1 MSEPSQ
7 PPPGEESGLS
17 RRSLLRRAGT
27 LAAAAGAAGA
37 IAGCE
42 NTTTPVQAGS
52 GGGGGGKGLLGDPT
66 AGGPVDASG
75 IPLAR
80 RDYPVTLPRIGD
92 PVSSST
98 QGEHGGELK
107 IYNYADYLD
116 PAVAKAFGK
125 REGVSV
131 RVTTFQTLEEAFSK
145 LSAGG
150 LEVDVIFSTPDQ
162 LSRLVGRQLVQP
174 LNHELVPNAHKTIWP
189 ELYSPFYDVD
199 ARYSVPYV
207 TYTTGI
213 GWRRDKVDIDPS
225 KLDQP
230 WDALWDAGRYSGRVG
245 ILDDK
250 REGIGMAL
258 MRRGVTDLNTEDAD
272 LIARAGEDLKELDRN
287 VRVKV
292 SISEYETLPAGRMWM
307 HQAWSGDLIN
317 AVISYLPKGTKPSVL
332 GYWYQAQGGPIF
344 NDIICVSAKAAK
356 PVLAH
361 RFLNYMLDEK
371 VAYQNFTGYVG
382 YQPPITAIDPQ
393 ALLDDGVIPSTLK
406 DVIVTRDAYAN
417 GNAYLTL
424 TAAGERLWDKTWNS
438 FRSG

>member
-1 MSEPSQ
+1 MSESSQ
-7 PPPGEESGLS
+7 PPPGERGLS
-17 RRSLLRRAGT
+17 RRSLIRRAGT
-27 LAAAAGAAGA
+27 LAATAGAAGV

-42 NTTTPVQAGS
+42 NTTTPVQAG
-52 GGGGGGKGLLGDPT
+52 GGAGGGGKGLLGDPT
-66 AGGPVDASG
+66 AGGRVDAAG

-92 PVSSST
+92 SVSSSVKP
-98 QGEHGGELK
+98 ERGGELK
-107 IYNYADYLD
+107 IYNYADYLN
-116 PAVAKAFGK
+116 PAVAKEFGK

-131 RVTTFQTLEEAFSK
+131 RITTFQTLEEAFSK

-174 LNHELVPNAHKTIWP
+174 LNQELVPNAQKTIWP
-189 ELYSPFYDVD
+189 ELLSPFYDVG
-199 ARYSVPYV
+199 ARYSIPYV

-213 GWRRDKVDIDPS
+213 GWRRDKIDIDPT

-250 REGIGMAL
+250 REGLGMAM
-258 MRRGVTDLNTEDAD
+258 MRRGVTDLNTEDPD
-272 LIARAGEDLKELDRN
+272 IIARAGEDLKELDRK

-292 SISEYETLPAGRMWM
+292 SISEYETLPAGRMWI

-317 AVISYLPKGTKPSVL
+317 AVISYLPKGTKPGVL
-332 GYWYQAQGGPIF
+332 GYWYQQQGGPIF
-344 NDIICVSAKAAK
+344 NDIITVAAK
-356 PVLAH
+356 SSKPVIAH
-361 RFLNYMLDEK
+361 RFLNYMLDPK
-371 VAYQNFTGYVG
+371 VALENFTGYVG

-393 ALLDDGVIPSTLK
+393 ALLRDGVIPETLR

-417 GNAYLTL
+417 SNAFLTL
-424 TAAGERLWDKTWNS
+424 TAPGERLWDKTWNS